1 MKHRSNRYSACIVLG
16 SLTAISVLGES
27 TAAAANPTYY
37 NNQAAFA
44 ADHVVTI
51 TDDYSNPGYVF
62 SQNDATMSAV
72 LGETDYKSTG
82 FMNLNI
88 VQQNDTYCSG
98 CNGSFELSFQT
109 TTIGT
114 PEGIHGVGLQVFAH
128 DLNVPYFAF
137 ITFADGTTANIAL
150 PAAVSF
156 WGVAAPE
163 RIRKIHFGLTM
174 GGVTTSGSF
183 VIDNLVIGEGCQEDA
198 DCADDDMCNG
208 AEACVDGACTAGT
221 PLDCGDGNVCTDD
234 TCDPGSGCVNTNNV
248 APCEDADMCTENTVC
263 ADGVCGGG
271 NALDCAD
278 DDVCTENTC
287 DPGSG
292 CGNAPI
298 DGCCKADGDCAADQI
313 CNVDSN
319 TCESPMTTD
328 GETTTT
334 TGDDT
339 TTTGDETT
347 TGGVDSST
355 TGVDTTGPDT
365 TLGPDTTTGE
375 PGTTAEPTGTGSGG
389 PVTTTAGPETPTT
402 GDAGET
408 SNGTTAV
415 DSDSGTDSG
424 GADDD
429 GGCGCR
435 QDRGDRLGGFLIS
448 LGLGLL
454 VRRRRR

>member
-1 MKHRSNRYSACIVLG
+1 MLLG
-16 SLTAISVLGES
+16 SLTAIAILGEG

-37 NNQAAFA
+37 NDQAAFA
-44 ADHVVTI
+44 ADHLFKV
-51 TDDYSNPGYVF
+51 TDDYSNPAYVF

-128 DLNVPYFAF
+128 DLGVPYFAF

-174 GGVTTSGSF
+174 GGATTSGSF

-208 AEACVDGACTAGT
+208 AETCEEGTCTAGT

-234 TCDPGSGCVNTNNV
+234 TCDPGSGCVNSNNV

-298 DGCCKADGDCAADQI
+298 DGCCKTDGDCAADQI

-334 TGDDT
+334 TGD
-339 TTTGDETT
+339 ETT
-347 TGGVDSST
+347 TGGVDSM
-355 TGVDTTGPDT
+355 TGADTTGPDT
-365 TLGPDTTTGE
+365 TLGPDTTTTGE

-389 PVTTTAGPETPTT
+389 PITTTAGPETPTT